1 MAKRKSN
8 GLMKE
13 GQDLV
18 VAGYA
23 GLAGTGI
30 LVREKRNEL
39 ERYFSAAYLEQ
50 VLSECGTSADG
61 KIWKNWISSEA
72 AECEPAGKGGIL
84 TALWN
89 LPEAYRLGIT
99 FSLRQIPVRQG
110 TIEICEAFGLNPYR
124 LYSDGC
130 WLLAADH
137 GDRAVEALSKRGIS
151 AAVIGRV
158 VSGIAK
164 VVEGKEEQ
172 GYLNRPQPDEI
183 EKVIPD
189 WESRI

>member
-1 MAKRKSN
+1 MAKRKNN

-23 GLAGTGI
+23 GLAGTAI
-30 LVREKRNEL
+30 LVKEKRSEL

-50 VLSECGTSADG
+50 VLSECETSADG
-61 KIWKNWISSEA
+61 KIWKNRIGSEA

-84 TALWN
+84 TTLWN

-110 TIEICEAFGLNPYR
+110 TIEICEVFGLNPYR
-124 LYSDGC
+124 LYSAGC
-130 WLLAADH
+130 WLLTADH
-137 GDRAVEALSKRGIS
+137 GGRVTEALSKQGIS

-158 VSGIAK
+158 TSGIAK